1 MADMAASGWVASDI
15 SILKSMRSW
24 GPGNQRAALVQ
35 INMAASNW
43 GTEVYP
49 GEGIP
54 APLPSMVGFREYID
68 YIIPLGAF
76 TGAVAVTRWVGW
88 GCVPPTYGVSGGTV
102 STGVRLKVAGF
113 INSAVPTDANASP
126 LEAVSSMAATT
137 LFTNNIMR
145 AHAIFVGK

>member
-35 INMAASNW
+35 INVLASNW

-54 APLPSMVGFREYID
+54 APLPTMVGFREYVD

-76 TGAVAVTRWVGW
+76 TGATANARWLSW
-88 GCVPPTYGVSGGTV
+88 GCVPPTYGVTGGTV
-102 STGVRLKVAGF
+102 STGPRLKVVGLGG
-113 INSAVPTDANASP
+113 ASP
-126 LEAVSSMAATT
+126 SGGPTFILEAVSSLAATT
-137 LFTNNIMR
+137 LFTTNAYR
-145 AHAIFVGK
+145 AAAIFVGK